1 MRKLTT
7 EQREQF
13 HEILEQLGQ
22 TLDISQTEYDAAVA
36 SYMAVGRHLSK
47 EGSLLEDYQPE
58 ILPQGSFLLGTI
70 IKPVN
75 EADDLDIDLVCRLNG
90 SKLNKTQQ
98 ELKQLVGDQLK
109 SHKTYEGLLE
119 TPDGR
124 RCWTLRYRENAEDQ
138 GKRYHMDILPA
149 ATDEGYRTILER
161 SFQNLQVEKA
171 DELAIRITDREKD
184 DYEWERDQ
192 NNWLKSNP
200 FGYALWFQTRA
211 ALANSRTLLLESSIQ
226 EVPQMQENKLPL
238 QRIVQI
244 LKRHR
249 DILFS
254 AEEEKED
261 KPISII
267 ITTLA
272 SRVYGGE
279 TNILEGLHN
288 VVQSMRNAIEERYDA
303 QEGRNIKWVAN
314 PVNDEEN
321 FADKWVEHPK
331 REANF
336 YSWLDQLA
344 IDLGH
349 TTDAIGMISIQESMI
364 KPFGKDVV
372 NKAFTSYGE
381 KMLKAREA
389 NQLRMAASTATIGYQ
404 GRTPVRQHQNFGGDE

>member
-1 MRKLTT
+1 MRKLTKD
-7 EQREQF
+7 QREQF
-13 HEILEQLGQ
+13 HQILEQLGQ
-22 TLDISQTEYDAAVA
+22 TLDISQTEYDAAVT

-47 EGSLLEDYQPE
+47 EGSMLEDYQPE
-58 ILPQGSFLLGTI
+58 ILPQGSFLLGTM

-75 EADDLDIDLVCRLNG
+75 ETDDLDIDLVCRLNG
-90 SKLNKTQQ
+90 NSLNKTQQ
-98 ELKQLVGDQLK
+98 ELKQIVGNQLK
-109 SHKTYEGLLE
+109 THKTYKELLE
-119 TPDGR
+119 EPDGR
-124 RCWTLRYRENAEDQ
+124 RCWTLRYRENAED
-138 GKRYHMDILPA
+138 KSNRYHMDILPA
-149 ATDEGYRTILER
+149 ATDEGYRLILER
-161 SFQNLQVEKA
+161 SFLSLQVEKA
-171 DELAIRITDREKD
+171 DDLAIRITDREKD
-184 DYEWERDQ
+184 NYEWEKDQ

-200 FGYALWFQTRA
+200 FGYALWFQARA
-211 ALANSRTLLLESSIQ
+211 ATANTRQLILEKSIQ

-249 DILFS
+249 DVLFS
-254 AEEEKED
+254 AEEDKED

-272 SRVYGGE
+272 AQTYNGE
-279 TNILEGLHN
+279 VNILEGLSN
-288 VVQSMRNAIEERYDA
+288 VVQSMRHAIEERYDE
-303 QEGRNIKWVAN
+303 QEGRNIKWVVN
-314 PVNDEEN
+314 PVNGEEN

-331 REANF
+331 REVNF

-349 TTDAIGMISIQESMI
+349 TTDAIGMIGIQESMT

-381 KMLKAREA
+381 KLFKAREA
-389 NQLRMAASTATIGYQ
+389 NQLKMAAGTATIGYQ